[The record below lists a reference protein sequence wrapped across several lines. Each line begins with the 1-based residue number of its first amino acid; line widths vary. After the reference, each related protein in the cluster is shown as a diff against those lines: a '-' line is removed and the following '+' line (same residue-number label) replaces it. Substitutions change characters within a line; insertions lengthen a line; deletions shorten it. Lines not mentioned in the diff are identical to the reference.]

1 MLGNIVKPQLEVYDN
16 GILCGYLMDY
26 IDGANNLF
34 MMTKWSK
41 MYDDNAY
48 LDLFYNEIELI
59 SDLLKEI
66 HNSKYKLVVGD
77 FNASNIIFDKEKIK
91 MTSKYQQF

>member
-1 MLGNIVKPQLEVYDN
+1 MARQKIECLSKLSVDNIVKPQLEVYDN
-16 GILCGYLMDY
+16 GMLCGYLMDY

-48 LDLFYNEIELI
+48 LDLFYNE
-59 SDLLKEI
+59 
-66 HNSKYKLVVGD
+66 N
-77 FNASNIIFDKEKIK
+77 
-91 MTSKYQQF
+91 

>member
-48 LDLFYNEIELI
+48 
-59 SDLLKEI
+59 
-66 HNSKYKLVVGD
+66 
-77 FNASNIIFDKEKIK
+77 
-91 MTSKYQQF
+91 